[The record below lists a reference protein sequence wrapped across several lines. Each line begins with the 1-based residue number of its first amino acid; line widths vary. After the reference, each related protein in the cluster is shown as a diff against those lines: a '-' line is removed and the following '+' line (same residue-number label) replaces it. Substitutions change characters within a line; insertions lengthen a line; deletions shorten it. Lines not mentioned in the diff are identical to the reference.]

1 MSKKLLKYIVIFQG
15 ILIIFAFIALVYGIY
30 SKISEENRN
39 YTFAPDQISLKLSS
53 GEKIENIIIINENE
67 LMINISGSKTIS
79 ALIFSIKENRIL
91 TTINK

>member
-1 MSKKLLKYIVIFQG
+1 MLKYIVIFQG

-30 SKISEENRN
+30 LKISEENRN
-39 YTFAPDQISLKLSS
+39 YTFEPDQISLKLSS

-67 LMINISGSKTIS
+67 LMISISGSKTIS